1 MLLDAPLW
9 GSVTCFLFFH
19 LSGEGRCQT
28 LHRKEVKINA
38 EDPQQGFWQ
47 EFYKVVVICGVLHHT
62 VGEDY

>member
-9 GSVTCFLFFH
+9 ASVTCFLFFQ

-28 LHRKEVKINA
+28 VLREEVKIRA
-38 EDPQQGFWQ
+38 DDPWQ
-47 EFYKVVVICGVLHHT
+47 EFCKAVVIWGVLHHT